1 MDFERPEGRE
11 NLKKE
16 IAVIQEGYEK
26 LRSNISK
33 AVVGQKEVLDA
44 LIISLMADGHI
55 LLEGVPG
62 LAKSL
67 LVEALGR
74 SVSGTTFRRIQF
86 VPDMLPADI
95 LGMNVF
101 HPVKG
106 EFYIVKGPI
115 FANFILADEINRAPP
130 KTQAALMEVM
140 QERKVNIQK
149 EEFVL
154 EKPFLVLA
162 TENPLEQYGVYPLP
176 EAIIDRFLMKI
187 IVDYPKEE
195 EEIEIVDQNT
205 MVRRDLLNEI
215 NPIIDKD
222 FIIKS
227 QEVVREIYMSP
238 KLKKY
243 IVDIVNTTRGKTNY
257 KISDLK
263 YIRWGASP
271 RASITLGLTARA
283 NALLHGRDYV
293 LPSDI
298 KFVAKPVLR
307 HRIILNYEGK
317 ASGISVDKIIEDIIE
332 TVEVI

>member
-1 MDFERPEGRE
+1 MDFERPEERE

-16 IAVIQEGYEK
+16 IAVIKEGYEK

-33 AVVGQKEVLDA
+33 VVIGQKEVIDA
-44 LIISLMADGHI
+44 TIISLMADAHL

-67 LVEALGR
+67 LVEVLGK

-101 HPVKG
+101 NPVKG
-106 EFYIVKGPI
+106 EFYIAKGPI

-140 QERKVNIQK
+140 QERKVSIQK
-149 EEFVL
+149 EEFIL
-154 EKPFLVLA
+154 DKPFLVLA

-187 IVDYPKEE
+187 IVDYPEEE
-195 EEIEIVDQNT
+195 EEIEIIDQNT
-205 MVRRDLLNEI
+205 MVKRNLLNEI
-215 NPIIDKD
+215 NPVIDKD

-227 QEVVREIYMSP
+227 QEVVRDIYIAP

-257 KISDLK
+257 KISNLK

-271 RASITLGLTARA
+271 RASINLGLTARA

-317 ASGISVDKIIEDIIE
+317 ALVISTDNIIEEIIE